1 MDRAALDQLLA
12 ITATHEAH
20 AWQLTM
26 AVGALAAL
34 APLLFLSR
42 IRRVRAR
49 EARLLV
55 AGLAGAA
62 AGAALLP
69 MLLRAPA
76 ALATRSLAPL
86 ATGDRMAIGALLGF
100 AAAAGLAARCRGL
113 APLRA
118 LDRLAPSMG
127 LLVLIGRAGCFL
139 EGCDFGSVTRA
150 PWAVIYPPGSHAF
163 DHQLA
168 RGMVR
173 AADAGSLPVHPAQL
187 YEAIVGVVMVTAAAL
202 VLRAQRS
209 RRAAAARAAV
219 ADAAFAR
226 HDAAFARHDAAFARH
241 DAAFARHDAAF
252 ARHDA
257 ARASTAAPPTT
268 DGAALRVALAIY
280 AAGRLVVEVFRGD
293 DRGALGPLSTPQWMA
308 LALLAWAAAGLFAER
323 GDARDTGAA
332 ALSRNRTRLPN

>member
-26 AVGALAAL
+26 AVGALAAF

-173 AADAGSLPVHPAQL
+173 AADAGSLPVHPTQL

-226 HDAAFARHDAAFARH
+226 HDAAFARHDAARV
-241 DAAFARHDAAF
+241 
-252 ARHDA
+252 
-257 ARASTAAPPTT
+257 STAAPPTT

-323 GDARDTGAA
+323 GDARDTGAR

>member
-12 ITATHEAH
+12 ITATHRAH

-26 AVGALAAL
+26 TAGALVAF

-42 IRRVRAR
+42 VRRVRAR

-62 AGAALLP
+62 ACAALLP
-69 MLLRAPA
+69 MLLRVPA
-76 ALATRSLAPL
+76 AIVTRSLAPL

-100 AAAAGLAARCRGL
+100 AAAAGLAARCKGL

-127 LLVLIGRAGCFL
+127 LLVLVGRAGCFL
-139 EGCDFGSVTRA
+139 EGCDFGAVTRA

-163 DHQLA
+163 EHQLA
-168 RGMVR
+168 RGVVR
-173 AADAGSLPVHPAQL
+173 AGDAGSLPVHPAQL
-187 YEAIVGVVMVTAAAL
+187 YEAIVGAAMVAAAAL
-202 VLRAQRS
+202 VLHTQRS

-219 ADAAFAR
+219 TEGTV
-226 HDAAFARHDAAFARH
+226 
-241 DAAFARHDAAF
+241 
-252 ARHDA
+252 
-257 ARASTAAPPTT
+257 ARATVTESTVARGEAERARVIGPPAN
-268 DGAALRVALAIY
+268 DGAAFLAALAIY

-323 GDARDTGAA
+323 SDARDAGGTRDAGAA

>member
-26 AVGALAAL
+26 AAGALVAFV
-34 APLLFLSR
+34 PLFFVSPV
-42 IRRVRAR
+42 RRARAR
-49 EARLLV
+49 EARLLA
-55 AGLAGAA
+55 AGIAGAA

-69 MLLRAPA
+69 VLLRAPA
-76 ALATRSLAPL
+76 ALVTRSLAPL

-100 AAAAGLAARCRGL
+100 AAAAGIAARCRGL

-127 LLVLIGRAGCFL
+127 LLVMIGRAGCFL

-163 DHQLA
+163 EHQLA

-173 AADAGSLPVHPAQL
+173 ASDAGSLPVHPAQL
-187 YEAIVGVVMVTAAAL
+187 YEAIAGAAMVVAAAL
-202 VLRAQRS
+202 VLRAQR
-209 RRAAAARAAV
+209 RGRAAITRAPAG
-219 ADAAFAR
+219 AGG
-226 HDAAFARHDAAFARH
+226 
-241 DAAFARHDAAF
+241 
-252 ARHDA
+252 
-257 ARASTAAPPTT
+257 APPS
-268 DGAALRVALAIY
+268 DGAALRTALAIY
-280 AAGRLVVEVFRGD
+280 AAGRLVVELLRGD

-323 GDARDTGAA
+323 GDARDARPA